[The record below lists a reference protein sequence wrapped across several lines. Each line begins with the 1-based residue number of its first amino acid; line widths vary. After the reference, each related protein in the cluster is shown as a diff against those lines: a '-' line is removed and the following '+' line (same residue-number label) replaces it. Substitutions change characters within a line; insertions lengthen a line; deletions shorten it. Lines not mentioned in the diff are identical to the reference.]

1 MNTFSQA
8 VTARKNSA
16 MTRTTNGMRTP
27 VSTNSAVLDLF
38 GKIGSARKVDLTK
51 EFAAAF
57 AENEDQ
63 AIRVLLWARD
73 IRGGAGERETFRKL
87 LQAIERLNPALANR
101 LMPKIPLL
109 GRADDLFSYQDPL
122 NRKSAIEFYAHCLM
136 AGEGLFFKWAPRE
149 KSTKRK
155 IAYELRNALGM
166 SPKDYRKFLSS
177 NTNVVEQQM
186 CAKEWKSINFS
197 HVPSL
202 ASSRY
207 QKAFGRN
214 ASEQYAEY
222 IRELQ
227 KPQDQRNPKVKI
239 NAGAV
244 YPYDVVKS
252 LKFGNGAVADAQWE
266 ALPNFVGDA
275 KILPLVDVSGSMSV
289 GSGVT
294 GVTCLDIAI
303 GLGMYLSSKTSSDFK
318 DMFMTFSTR
327 PKIEVLKGSLQ
338 NKYKQLSR
346 ANWEMSTNLHGAF
359 EELLRVATKG
369 NVAPENMPDTIL
381 ILSDMQF
388 NQCVRHDDTALQ
400 MIRRKYKGA
409 GYKVPNIVFW
419 NLNSKT
425 TGSPVK
431 MDDKGVALVS
441 GFSPAIMAQVLGAD
455 PDEFT
460 PLAMMLKTIMSERYD
475 Y

>member
-8 VTARKNSA
+8 VTARNNSA

-38 GKIGSARKVDLTK
+38 GKIGSARGVDLTK

-63 AIRVLLWARD
+63 AVRVLLWARD
-73 IRGGAGERETFRKL
+73 IRGGAGERGTFRKL
-87 LQAIERLNPALANR
+87 LQAIERMNPALANR

-122 NRKSAIEFYAHCLM
+122 NRQAAIEFYAHCLL

-155 IAYELRNALGM
+155 IAYELRKALGM
-166 SPKDYRKFLSS
+166 SPKDYRKFLAS

-186 CAKEWKSINFS
+186 CAKDWKSINFS

-214 ASEQYAEY
+214 APDQYAAY

-227 KPQDQRNPKVKI
+227 KPQDQRDPKVKI

-252 LKFGNGAVADAQWE
+252 LKRGNAAVADAQWE
-266 ALPNFVGDA
+266 ALPNLVGDA
-275 KILPLVDVSGSMSV
+275 KILPLVDVSGSMGV

-294 GVTCLDIAI
+294 GVTCLEIAI
-303 GLGMYLSSKTSSDFK
+303 GLGLYLSSKTSSDFK
-318 DMFMTFSTR
+318 DMFMTFSAT
-327 PKIEVLKGSLQ
+327 PKIEVLRGSLQ
-338 NKYKQLSR
+338 NKYNQLSR
-346 ANWEMSTNLHGAF
+346 ANWDMNTNLHKAF
-359 EELLRVATKG
+359 EELLRVATNG

-388 NQCVRHDDTALQ
+388 DQCVRYDDTALQ
-400 MIRRKYKGA
+400 MIRRKYADA
-409 GYKVPNIVFW
+409 GYKVPSIVFW
-419 NLNSKT
+419 NLSART

-431 MDDKGVALVS
+431 MDDRGVALVS

-455 PDEFT
+455 PEEFT
-460 PLAMMLKTIMSERYD
+460 PMAMMLRTIMSERYD